1 MANVRL
7 PLILTTALALAG
19 AAPAETLIRFEK
31 QQLESRFFGEGAAVG
46 DLNRDGKNDVVYGP
60 YWWEGPDFTK
70 RHTLY
75 PGKEFSI
82 NGYSDNFFVYTPDLN
97 GDGWQDVLV
106 LGFPGKEARWYENPG
121 ASAATTDAWKLHV
134 VLDVVDN
141 ESPEYTDITG
151 DGKPEIVCSQNGR
164 FGYASPAADPTS
176 KWQFIPLT
184 DDVKVQRFTHG
195 MGVGDVDGDGKADL
209 LESRRWWEN
218 TPGAEVWPSRT
229 FQLTGGGGAQMYTY
243 DFDGDG
249 DNDVVSSLNA
259 HQFGVA
265 WFENQAGKAGDGP
278 SWIKHTIVGQ
288 EPWENEYGVRFSQPH
303 ALALVDV
310 DGDGLKDIITGKRY
324 WAHNGHD
331 PNERDP
337 RVIYWFQT
345 QRGKDGKVSFVP
357 HLMDSASGVG
367 TQLTTGDVNGDGLVD
382 VIIGNKAGCYVLVQQ
397 REQVD
402 AARSAQFQPRKIYGP
417 DAVRTESYAT
427 GQTPAEAVRKMIVPE
442 GFKVDLIAAEPDLVQ
457 PIAMCWDERGRI
469 WVVEGNTY
477 PQPAK
482 AGEGKDRIL
491 IFEDKDGN
499 GSFET
504 RKVFMEKLNLVS
516 GIEVGFGGVWIGAA
530 PNFLFIPDKD
540 HDDKPDGAPVVLLD
554 GWGSQDTHET
564 LNSFIWGPDGWLYG
578 CHGVFTHSL
587 VGKPGTPEASRQPLN
602 AGVWRYHPTQHKF
615 EVFAHGTSNP
625 WGLDFNDRGE
635 FFVTAC
641 VIPHLYHILPGGR
654 YQRQAGQHF
663 NPYTYDD
670 IKTIAGHRHFAGE
683 VKDHAAWGD
692 RKDLKNLAVPA
703 STDQAGGGHAHCGL
717 AIYQGD
723 DFPELYRGALLFG
736 NLHGH
741 RLVHNAVEPAFSGYT
756 GQRRPDFMR
765 SNDHWFI
772 PVTQR
777 VGPDGALY
785 VSDWYDEQTCH
796 HRDVEI
802 WNRTNGRI
810 FRVVYDQLNTS
821 WMKNLPSGKDDAA
834 LVGMLLDSS
843 NSWQARMA
851 QRLLMEKAADG
862 GVGDAAKQAL
872 RTTLES
878 PGPVERRLK
887 ALWGLSVS
895 GGTDAKLLT
904 ALVDRPE
911 PELRVWAVR
920 LLGQLDGV
928 VPAEVT
934 KTLARA
940 ASGEKAA
947 PVRRE
952 LASVLQRLPVTERA
966 SVALGLIT
974 RAEDQEDPNIPLLL
988 WYGIEPLAGADGE
1001 AGLKLAAASK
1011 LEKVTG
1017 FIYRRMA
1024 GSEGGREA
1032 ILASI
1037 TANHD
1042 LGQRERLLGLLVESA
1057 RGSGKLTAPKGWAE
1071 SAEKLR
1077 AGAPEGVQWY
1087 VDELSAYFGDSG
1099 AVQKQRTVLMDA
1111 KAAAARRDRALQILL
1126 QVRDEASA
1134 PLLQQLV
1141 AARDSALTRSAVQA
1155 LASLAH
1161 PETPAVLTKVYADLS
1176 PVEKADAVATLASSA
1191 AGAQALL
1198 KGVESKAIARDALS
1212 PFLIR
1217 QLQAL
1222 KNGEVD
1228 GLIEKVWGTV
1238 NASKADLPQRKAK
1251 YKALLTPERLKKADL
1266 AQGKL
1271 MYGGTCGACHRMLGE
1286 GANVGPDLTGSNRG
1300 NLDYLLENVLD
1311 PNSVIGKAYQLNLF
1325 SMKDGRVLSGIVK
1338 EESDNGYKV
1347 VMPGGV
1353 EFSLTKAEVKSREIS
1368 KFSTMPEGQFD
1379 ALPPE
1384 QVVNLVAYLQQQA
1397 AGGGAAAAAKVGGA
1411 IEGETM
1417 QGVTVSKGQAKAQN
1431 MGGFGGQWSQARQL
1445 WWTGGKPGDTMTI
1458 TLPVTKAGK
1467 YTLKAALTKARDYAS
1482 IEVSLDGE
1490 AIPAAGLDLYSV
1502 SVIST
1507 GELDWGTHVLQPGDH
1522 KLVVKITGANPAAA
1536 QAFMV
1541 GLDYLK
1547 LEAK

>member
-1 MANVRL
+1 
-7 PLILTTALALAG
+7 
-19 AAPAETLIRFEK
+19 
-31 QQLESRFFGEGAAVG
+31 
-46 DLNRDGKNDVVYGP
+46 
-60 YWWEGPDFTK
+60 
-70 RHTLY
+70 
-75 PGKEFSI
+75 
-82 NGYSDNFFVYTPDLN
+82 
-97 GDGWQDVLV
+97 
-106 LGFPGKEARWYENPG
+106 
-121 ASAATTDAWKLHV
+121 
-134 VLDVVDN
+134 
-141 ESPEYTDITG
+141 
-151 DGKPEIVCSQNGR
+151 
-164 FGYASPAADPTS
+164 
-176 KWQFIPLT
+176 
-184 DDVKVQRFTHG
+184 
-195 MGVGDVDGDGKADL
+195 
-209 LESRRWWEN
+209 
-218 TPGAEVWPSRT
+218 
-229 FQLTGGGGAQMYTY
+229 
-243 DFDGDG
+243 
-249 DNDVVSSLNA
+249 
-259 HQFGVA
+259 
-265 WFENQAGKAGDGP
+265 
-278 SWIKHTIVGQ
+278 
-288 EPWENEYGVRFSQPH
+288 
-303 ALALVDV
+303 
-310 DGDGLKDIITGKRY
+310 
-324 WAHNGHD
+324 
-331 PNERDP
+331 
-337 RVIYWFQT
+337 
-345 QRGKDGKVSFVP
+345 
-357 HLMDSASGVG
+357 SGVG

-382 VIIGNKAGCYVLVQQ
+382 VVVGNKAGCYVLVQK

-402 AARSAQFQPRKIYGP
+402 AARFAQFQPKKIYGP
-417 DAVRTESYAT
+417 GATLTESYVA
-427 GQTPAEAVRKMIVPE
+427 GQSAADAVKKMIVPE

-530 PNFLFIPDKD
+530 PNLLFIPDKN
-540 HDDKPDGAPVVLLD
+540 HDDKPDADPVVLLD

-602 AGVWRYHPTQHKF
+602 AGVWRYHPAQHKF

-670 IKTIAGHRHFAGE
+670 IKTIAEHRHYAGE

-723 DFPELYRGALLFG
+723 NFPELYRGALLFG

-741 RLVHNAVEPAFSGYT
+741 RLVHNAVEPALSGYT

-772 PVTQR
+772 PVTQK

-810 FRVVYDQLNTS
+810 FRVVYDQLNTT
-821 WMKNLPSGKDDAA
+821 WVKNLPAGKDDVA

-862 GVGDAAKQAL
+862 GVGDVAKQAL
-872 RTTLES
+872 LKALES
-878 PGPVERRLK
+878 PGPIERRLR
-887 ALWGLSVS
+887 ALWGLSA
-895 GGTDAKLLT
+895 GGAANQKLLVGLL
-904 ALVDRPE
+904 ARPE
-911 PELRVWAVR
+911 PELRGWAVR
-920 LLGQLDGV
+920 LLGQLDGG
-928 VPAEVT
+928 VT
-934 KTLARA
+934 ADLAKTLAGA
-940 ASGEKAA
+940 AAQEKAA

-952 LASVLQRLPVTERA
+952 LASVLQRVPVAERA
-966 SVALGLIT
+966 QIALGLLG
-974 RAEDQEDPNIPLLL
+974 RAEDQQDANIPLLV
-988 WYGIEPLAGADGE
+988 WYGIEPVVAADGA

-1024 GSEGGREA
+1024 GSEDGRGA
-1032 ILASI
+1032 FLASI
-1037 TANHD
+1037 AGNAD
-1042 LGQRERLLGLLVESA
+1042 QGQRENLLNLLVESA
-1057 RGSGKLTAPKGWAE
+1057 RGSGKLTAPAGWGE
-1071 SAEKLR
+1071 TSSRLR
-1077 AGAPEGVQWY
+1077 EGASENVQSL
-1087 VDELSAYFGDSG
+1087 VDELAAYFGDAA
-1099 AVQKQRTVLMDA
+1099 AVQLQRVALMNV
-1111 KAAAARRDRALQILL
+1111 KAPNGRRDRALQILL

-1134 PLLQQLV
+1134 ALMQQLI
-1141 AARDSALTRSAVQA
+1141 ASRDPVLTRNAVQA
-1155 LASLAH
+1155 LASLPH
-1161 PETPAVLTKVYADLS
+1161 PETPAVLTKAFAGFS

-1198 KGVESKAIARDALS
+1198 KGVESKAISRDALS
-1212 PFLIR
+1212 PFLVR

-1251 YKALLTPERLKKADL
+1251 YKALLTADRLKKADL

-1271 MYGGTCGACHRMLGE
+1271 WYAGTCGACHRMLGE

-1311 PNSVIGKAYQLNLF
+1311 PNAVIGKAYQLNLF

-1338 EESDNGYKV
+1338 EETDNGYKV

-1353 EFSLTKAEVKSREIS
+1353 EFSLTKAEVKNREIS

-1379 ALPPE
+1379 ALQPE
-1384 QVVNLVAYLQQQA
+1384 QVVDLVAYLQSEA
-1397 AGGGAAAAAKVGGA
+1397 AGGSGAGAAKVEGA
-1411 IEGETM
+1411 IEGETLE
-1417 QGVTVSKGQAKAQN
+1417 GVVVTKGQAKPQN

-1445 WWTGGKPGDTMTI
+1445 WWTGGKPGDTLTV

-1467 YTLKAALTKARDYAS
+1467 YALKAALTKARDYAS

-1490 AIPAAGLDLYSV
+1490 VIPAARMDLYSV
-1502 SVIST
+1502 AVVST
-1507 GELDWGTHVLQPGDH
+1507 GELDWGVRTLEPGDH

-1547 LEAK
+1547 LEPR

>member
-7 PLILTTALALAG
+7 SLILTTTLALAG
-19 AAPAETLIRFEK
+19 AASAETLIRFEK
-31 QQLESRFFGEGAAVG
+31 QQLETRFFGEGSAVG
-46 DLNRDGKNDVVYGP
+46 DLNRDGKSDIVYGP
-60 YWWEGPDFTK
+60 YWWEGPDLTK
-70 RHTLY
+70 RHTFY
-75 PGKEFSI
+75 PGKEFSN

-121 ASAATTDAWKLHV
+121 ANTATWKMHV

-141 ESPEYTDITG
+141 ESPEFTDITG

-164 FGYASPAADPTS
+164 FGYASPAADS
-176 KWQFIPLT
+176 NAKWEFVPLT

-195 MGVGDVDGDGKADL
+195 MGVGDVDGDGRLDL
-209 LESRRWWEN
+209 LESRRWWKN
-218 TPGAEVWPSRT
+218 TPGEAVWPSRT
-229 FQLTGGGGAQMYTY
+229 FQLTGGGGAQMFAY

-265 WFENQAGKAGDGP
+265 WFENQAGKGGDGP
-278 SWIKHTIVGQ
+278 SWVKHTIVGQ

-337 RVIYWFQT
+337 RVIYWFKT
-345 QRGKDGKVSFVP
+345 QRDKKGGVSFVP

-382 VIIGNKAGCYVLVQQ
+382 VVIGNKAGCYVLVQK
-397 REQVD
+397 REQVE
-402 AARSAQFQPRKIYGP
+402 AARYAQFQPRKIYGP
-417 DAVRTESYAT
+417 DSLRSEAYVVGQSAADAVKNM
-427 GQTPAEAVRKMIVPE
+427 VVPE

-482 AGEGKDRIL
+482 PGEGRDRIL
-491 IFEDKDGN
+491 IFEDMDGN

-540 HDDKPDGAPVVLLD
+540 HDDKPDGEPVALLD
-554 GWGSQDTHET
+554 GWGNQDTHET

-587 VGKPGTPEASRQPLN
+587 VGRPGTPDKERQPLN

-625 WGLDFNDRGE
+625 WGLDFNDHGE

-670 IKTIAGHRHFAGE
+670 IKTIAEHRHYAGE

-692 RKDLKNLAVPA
+692 RKELKNLAVPA

-723 DFPELYRGALLFG
+723 NFPELYRGALLFG

-741 RLVHNAVEPAFSGYT
+741 RLVHNAVEPALSGYT

-796 HRDVEI
+796 HKDVQI

-810 FRVVYDQLNTS
+810 FRVVYDQLNTA
-821 WMKNLPSGKDDAA
+821 WAKDLPAGKSDTA

-851 QRLLMEKAADG
+851 QRLLMEKAEDG
-862 GVGDAAKQAL
+862 RVDDPAKDAL
-872 RTTLES
+872 RAALNGS
-878 PGPVERRLK
+878 GPVERRLK
-887 ALWGLSVS
+887 ALWGLSVIGS
-895 GGTDAKLLT
+895 VEQTLLT
-904 ALVDRPE
+904 SLLDRPE
-911 PELRVWAVR
+911 PELRAWSVR
-920 LLGQLDGV
+920 LMGQLGIAYR
-928 VPAEVT
+928 PALHDALER
-934 KTLARA
+934 LAQQ
-940 ASGEKAA
+940 EKS
-947 PVRRE
+947 PLVRRE
-952 LASVLQRLPVTERA
+952 LASLLQRLPLPER
-966 SVALGLIT
+966 SKIALGLIG
-974 RAEDQEDPNIPLLL
+974 REEDKQDPNIPLLL
-988 WYGIEPLAGADGE
+988 WYGIEPLVGADGE
-1001 AGLKLAAASK
+1001 AGLKLAASSK
-1011 LEKVTG
+1011 LEQVTG
-1017 FIYRRMA
+1017 YIYRRMA
-1024 GSEGGREA
+1024 GSDEGRQA
-1032 ILASI
+1032 ILAAI
-1037 TANHD
+1037 AVND
-1042 LGQRERLLGLLVESA
+1042 DAGERERLLNLLVASA
-1057 RGSGKLTAPKGWAE
+1057 RGSGKLAAPKEWAGI
-1071 SAEKLR
+1071 SGKLR
-1077 AGAPEGVQWY
+1077 AGASEPVKAL
-1087 VDELSAYFGDSG
+1087 VDELSAYFGDPA
-1099 AVQKQRTVLMDA
+1099 AVQKHRELLMD
-1111 KAAAARRDRALQILL
+1111 KAAAGSRRDRALQVLL
-1126 QVRDEASA
+1126 QVRDDQSA
-1134 PLLQQLV
+1134 VLMQQLV
-1141 AARDSALTRSAVQA
+1141 VNGDAALTRSAVQA
-1155 LASLAH
+1155 LASLSH
-1161 PETPAVLTKVYADLS
+1161 PETPVVLTKVYASLA
-1176 PVEKADAVATLASSA
+1176 PAEKADAVATLASSA

-1198 KGVESKAIARDALS
+1198 RGVEDKSIARDALS
-1212 PFLIR
+1212 PFLVR

-1222 KNGEVD
+1222 KNPEVD

-1266 AQGKL
+1266 VQGKL

-1311 PNSVIGKAYQLNLF
+1311 PNAVIGKAYQLNLF
-1325 SMKDGRVLSGIVK
+1325 SMNDGRVLSGIVQ
-1338 EESDNGYKV
+1338 EETDSGYKV

-1384 QVVNLVAYLQQQA
+1384 QVVNLVAYLQQQT
-1397 AGGGAAAAAKVGGA
+1397 AGGGAAAAAKVEGA

-1417 QGVTVSKGQAKAQN
+1417 QGVTVSKGQARAQN

-1445 WWTGGKPGDTMTI
+1445 WWTGGTPGETMAI

-1482 IEVSLDGE
+1482 IEVILDGE
-1490 AIPAAGLDLYSV
+1490 VIPAASLDLYSV

-1522 KLVVKITGANPAAA
+1522 KLVVKISGANPAAA